1 MFEKFVNA
9 GAWLL
14 ILFGLAHAV
23 HVGRSADVEPY
34 LWIGSLF
41 LIVQGIMTIV
51 YLRAGHRDMMLQGN
65 AESSQ
70 VGG

>member
-1 MFEKFVNA
+1 VFEKFVNT

-14 ILFGLAHAV
+14 VLFGLAHAV

-34 LWIGSLF
+34 LWGGSLF

-51 YLRAGHRDMMLQGN
+51 YLRAGPSGTSLQGN

-70 VGG
+70 IRG

>member
-14 ILFGLAHAV
+14 ILCGLAHAV
-23 HVGRSADVEPY
+23 RVGRSADVEPY
-34 LWIGSLF
+34 LWVGSLF
-41 LIVQGIMTIV
+41 LIVQGIITIV
-51 YLRAGHRDMMLQGN
+51 YLRAGHRDMRLQGN

>member
-1 MFEKFVNA
+1 VFEKFVNT

-14 ILFGLAHAV
+14 VLFGLAHAV

-34 LWIGSLF
+34 LWSGSLF

-51 YLRAGHRDMMLQGN
+51 YLRAGPSGTSLQGN

-70 VGG
+70 IRG

>member
-14 ILFGLAHAV
+14 IPLGLAHAV

-34 LWIGSLF
+34 LWGGSLF

-51 YLRAGHRDMMLQGN
+51 YLRAGPSGTSLQGN

-70 VGG
+70 IRG